1 MSSEYVDIDMSEFE
15 EFFDRMDRAAKG
27 DFRKEVERWLEA
39 IGNDFLRV
47 VQDEIIRRKMMNSR
61 VLPASFEKGSSG
73 NSWELTEGGLT
84 LEVGTN
90 VSYAKYVHDGH
101 WTNTKGV
108 ARRWVPGYW
117 SGDQFIYDPSADTGM
132 LLKQKWVPGQ
142 PFLQSA
148 LMIYEKVFQTSLEDK
163 LQEWLDTYFGM

>member
-27 DFRKEVERWLEA
+27 DFRKQVERWLEA

-47 VQDEIIRRKMMNSR
+47 VQDEIIRRKIMNSR
-61 VLPASFEKGSSG
+61 LLLASFEKGSSG
-73 NSWELTEGGLT
+73 NIWELTEGGLT

-101 WTNTKGV
+101 WTNTRGV
-108 ARRWVPGYW
+108 ARRWVAGYW

-132 LLKQKWVPGQ
+132 LLKQKKELRNAS
-142 PFLQSA
+142 LQH
-148 LMIYEKVFQTSLEDK
+148 LLIN
-163 LQEWLDTYFGM
+163 